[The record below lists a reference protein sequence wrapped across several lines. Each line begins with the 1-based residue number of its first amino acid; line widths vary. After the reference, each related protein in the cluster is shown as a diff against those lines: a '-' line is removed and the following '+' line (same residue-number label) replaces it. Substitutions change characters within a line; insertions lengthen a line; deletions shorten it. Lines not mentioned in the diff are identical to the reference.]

1 MKKHKD
7 FSEQDIKDC
16 DCGCDC
22 GSDCHCDDNCDCGC
36 GCGEECN
43 CDSECECGCKSGG
56 ECGCG
61 GSREEDCDCTCD
73 KETEADHYEVLADE
87 YLTLARQ
94 VQADFDN
101 YRKRNVDAVN
111 KAREDGKASVIVK
124 ILPCADV
131 IDKAISMTTDASTL
145 EGLKMVANKFQD
157 VLAGLGVTKYES
169 KGQMFDVNL
178 HNAITAVESDKPSG
192 TVVDEYECGY
202 RMGDKVIRFAQVII
216 SK

>member
-1 MKKHKD
+1 MLMKKKHKN
-7 FSEQDIKDC
+7 FNEQDIKNC

-22 GSDCHCDDNCDCGC
+22 HCDDDCNCGCGEGCDCHCDDDLECGCNPSSECDCGRV
-36 GCGEECN
+36 
-43 CDSECECGCKSGG
+43 
-56 ECGCG
+56 
-61 GSREEDCDCTCD
+61 REECDCTCE
-73 KETEADHYEVLADE
+73 KETEADHYETLADE

-101 YRKRNVDAVN
+101 YRKRNKEAVN
-111 KAREDGKASVIVK
+111 QAREDGKASVIVK

-131 IDKAISMTTDASTL
+131 IDKAINMTTDTNTL

-169 KGQMFDVNL
+169 KGQMFDVKL
-178 HNAITAVESDKPSG
+178 HNAITAIESDKPSG
-192 TVVDEYECGY
+192 IVVDEYECGY